1 MRTKHDGHGVA
12 FIGVESHFYDA
23 DNPDPQTAQYY
34 GGADK
39 FKLQTKAWSDTC
51 DIFESFRDVRAK
63 GADLSDYRTV
73 VTMESIITDGLREC
87 PLRVETFR
95 QQLQPFYN
103 SGGRVVIIIDVGIF
117 TFAEKILSP
126 IFNVSWK
133 HSSWERSAFE
143 LTGVGADITGRV
155 AGEQTDYHKGHNL
168 HVPEEERL
176 LLPVDDSTRR
186 RGTPLERFFLPVED
200 FSTRRHGTPLAFH
213 TDGSHGGQLVHVGLA
228 HFICDEML
236 SRVVE
241 SVIRVPA
248 PVLP

>member
-1 MRTKHDGHGVA
+1 MA

-23 DNPDPQTAQYY
+23 DNPDPRTSQYY
-34 GGADK
+34 GGRDK

-176 LLPVDDSTRR
+176 LLPA
-186 RGTPLERFFLPVED
+186 ED

-241 SVIRVPA
+241 SVIRA
-248 PVLP
+248 PVPICE